1 MNVVVILKLLNV
13 FLLATVKYFF
23 SFPYALVI
31 GLNYEQAIVSVMVGG
46 IAGFFF
52 FYYLS
57 ELLIRGFHRYK
68 CVLCKVVPE
77 FVKTKYQ
84 KLCEMRSKSHEQ
96 VRFTKKSRWLI
107 NVKTKYGLWG
117 IVISSPVILSIPVGA
132 FLLKKYYSGTKNV
145 FGYMMISI
153 VGWAAFFAVVTI
165 IFPGLI

>member
-1 MNVVVILKLLNV
+1 MNVIVFLKLLNV

-31 GLNYEQAIVSVMVGG
+31 GLNYEQAIVSVMIGG

-57 ELLIRGFHRYK
+57 ELLIRGVHRYK
-68 CVLCKVVPE
+68 CVLCKIVPE
-77 FVKTKYQ
+77 FFKAKYR
-84 KLCEMRSKSHEQ
+84 KLCEVRSKSREQ
-96 VRFTKKSRWLI
+96 NRFSRKSRWL
-107 NVKTKYGLWG
+107 VTMKTKYGLWG
-117 IVISSPVILSIPVGA
+117 IVIGAPVILSIPVGA
-132 FLLKKYYSGTKNV
+132 FLLKRYYSETKNV

>member
-1 MNVVVILKLLNV
+1 MVVILKLLNV

-23 SFPYALVI
+23 SFPYALII
-31 GLNYEQAIVSVMVGG
+31 GLTYEQAIVSVMIGG

-57 ELLIRGFHRYK
+57 ELMISGFRQYK
-68 CVLCKVVPE
+68 WVLCKIVPE
-77 FVKTKYQ
+77 FVKMKYQ
-84 KLCEMRSKSHEQ
+84 KLCEVRKKSSEQ
-96 VRFTKKSRWLI
+96 FRFTKKNRWLVNLKI
-107 NVKTKYGLWG
+107 KYGFWG
-117 IVISSPVILSIPVGA
+117 IIIGSPVILSIPVGA
-132 FLLKKYYSGTKNV
+132 FLLKRYYSGTKNV